1 MSVIGDARARFV
13 AERPTFVELASA
25 VEEAVSRRARSA
37 GIACSV
43 SGRAKEVSSFVGKS
57 LRKGYV
63 DPWAQITDKVGVRV
77 TLDDPSDIGRVVEF
91 IKNDYEVVEFQ
102 DKTRTLWEDDKI
114 GYGGVHLQVVIPN
127 GDTVGGECEIQ
138 VRSAA
143 QNLWSEM
150 SHRLLYKP
158 GVEPDEDTKRALTR
172 LAALMEIFDE
182 EVSRRVNQMTA
193 APGYQIEELIN
204 LAESE
209 FYRFS
214 DTTYDRPLSRYV
226 ISEIG
231 PTLPTENTHQYA
243 TQLRAFVAANEGK
256 LTGIFRRYADIDT
269 AVLLHQPESMIIF
282 ERIAGD
288 PFMLREVWERQL
300 PLDELEQLQAIW
312 GD

>member
-1 MSVIGDARARFV
+1 MSMIGDARARFV

-25 VEEAVSRRARSA
+25 VEGAVSRRARSA
-37 GIACSV
+37 GIACAV
-43 SGRAKEVSSFVGKS
+43 NGRAKEVSSFVGKS
-57 LRKGYV
+57 LRKGYS

-77 TLDDPSDIGRVVEF
+77 TLDDPSDIGRVVEL
-91 IKNDYEVVEFQ
+91 IKNDYEVIEYQ

-114 GYGGVHLQVVIPN
+114 GYGGVHLQIVIRD
-127 GDTVGGECEIQ
+127 GETVRGECEIQ

-214 DTTYDRPLSRYV
+214 DNTYDRPLSRYV

-231 PTLPTENTHQYA
+231 STLPTENAHQYA
-243 TQLRAFVAANEGK
+243 AQLRAFVAGNESK
-256 LTGIFRRYADIDT
+256 LTGIFRRYADVDT

-282 ERIAGD
+282 ERIASD
-288 PFMLREVWERQL
+288 PFMLREVWEQQL
-300 PLDELEQLQAIW
+300 PLDEFEQLQAIW

>member
-1 MSVIGDARARFV
+1 MSAIGEARARFT
-13 AERPTFVELASA
+13 AERPAFIELANQVA
-25 VEEAVSRRARSA
+25 EAVSKRARSA

-57 LRKGYV
+57 LRKGYS
-63 DPWAQITDKVGVRV
+63 DPWGQTTDKVGVRV
-77 TLDDPSDIGRVVEF
+77 TLDDPGDIGRVVELL
-91 IKNDYEVVEFQ
+91 KNDYEVIEHQ
-102 DKTRTLWEDDKI
+102 DKTRTLWEADKI
-114 GYGGVHLQVVIPN
+114 GYGGVHLQILIRE
-127 GDTVGGECEIQ
+127 GGTVTGECEIQ

-158 GVEPDEDTKRALTR
+158 GMEPDEETKRALTR

-193 APGYQIEELIN
+193 ASGYQIEELIN
-204 LAESE
+204 VAEGQ

-214 DTTYDRPLSRYV
+214 DNTYDRPLSRYV

-231 PTLPTENTHQYA
+231 PTLPTENTHQYV
-243 TQLRAFVAANEGK
+243 TQLRAFVVANENK
-256 LTGIFRRYADIDT
+256 LTGIFRRYADVDT

-282 ERIAGD
+282 ERIAND
-288 PFMLREVWERQL
+288 PFVLREAWGQRL
-300 PLDELEQLQAIW
+300 PIDELDQLQAIW

>member
-1 MSVIGDARARFV
+1 MSVISDARARFI
-13 AERPTFVELASA
+13 AERPTFVELAKQVA
-25 VEEAVSRRARSA
+25 DAVSKRARSA

-77 TLDDPSDIGRVVEF
+77 TLDDPGDIGRVVDLL
-91 IKNDYEVVEFQ
+91 KNDYEVIEYQ
-102 DKTRTLWEDDKI
+102 DKTRTLWGADKI
-114 GYGGVHLQVVIPN
+114 GYGGVHLQIVIRDE
-127 GDTVGGECEIQ
+127 GIVIGECEIQ

-158 GVEPDEDTKRALTR
+158 GVEPDEGTKRALIR

-182 EVSRRVNQMTA
+182 EVARRVNQMTA

-204 LAESE
+204 LAEGE

-214 DTTYDRPLSRYV
+214 DSTYDRPLSRYV

-231 PTLPTENTHQYA
+231 PTLPTENAHQYV
-243 TQLRAFVAANEGK
+243 TQLRAFVADNEEK
-256 LTGIFRRYADIDT
+256 LAGIFRRYADVDT

-282 ERIAGD
+282 ERIASD
-288 PFMLREVWERQL
+288 PFTLREVWEQRL
-300 PLDELEQLQAIW
+300 PLDEFEQLQAIW

>member
-1 MSVIGDARARFV
+1 MSVIAEARARFV
-13 AERPTFVELASA
+13 AERPAFVELANQVADA
-25 VEEAVSRRARSA
+25 VRKRAKSA

-43 SGRAKEVSSFVGKS
+43 TGRAKEVWSFVGKS
-57 LRKGYV
+57 LRKGYT
-63 DPWAQITDKVGVRV
+63 DPWTQTTDKVGVRV
-77 TLDDPSDIGRVVEF
+77 TLDDPGDIERVVDL
-91 IKNDYEVVEFQ
+91 IKNEYEVIEYQ
-102 DKTRTLWEDDKI
+102 DKTRTLWETDKI
-114 GYGGVHLQVVIPN
+114 GYGGVHLQIVTRD
-127 GDTVGGECEIQ
+127 GDTVSGECEIQ

-182 EVSRRVNQMTA
+182 EVSRRVNQLTA

-214 DTTYDRPLSRYV
+214 DNTYDRPLSRYV

-231 PTLPTENTHQYA
+231 PTLPTENASLYSE
-243 TQLRAFVAANEGK
+243 QLRTFVADHEDK
-256 LTGIFRRYADIDT
+256 LTGIFRRYADVDT

-282 ERIAGD
+282 ERMASD
-288 PFMLREVWERQL
+288 PFILRDVWEQHL
-300 PLDELEQLQAIW
+300 PLDELDQLQAIW